1 MRLIFKGVDT
11 NNTNN
16 TNLKYIIPNDTIIK
30 NFINTESGKNK
41 RQGLSEQ
48 IYDFLENKFH
58 ENKQEANQNLS
69 DIQLMSIMT
78 TKLYDLLKKFNN
90 AYTEK
95 YLGTRLNIIDNKFN
109 NEAEL
114 LRKLSVNVS
123 TTIYN
128 YDNLKNPINHLG
140 QSNINII
147 SRFLRYARGITS
159 GTSSSQGRTEH
170 SLTTE
175 YDINVFR
182 KMYTIFLD
190 SIPVFDLND
199 EDFLKK
205 TVNSGLNNNTIIYCP
220 ETIGDVMFLKNR
232 NELSQIYIVT
242 DTNNGKLRP
251 GGTNHYITI
260 TGTCDVTDG
269 IQELKWER
277 EMEFS
282 YDTDKGKKFN
292 QIEYVVNTIKNQ

>member
-1 MRLIFKGVDT
+1 MRLIFKDVDT

-16 TNLKYIIPNDTIIK
+16 TNLKYIIPNDNIIK
-30 NFINTESGKNK
+30 KFINTESGNES
-41 RQGLSEQ
+41 RQTLSINQ
-48 IYDFLENKFH
+48 IYDFLDNKFH
-58 ENKQEANQNLS
+58 EDKQESNKNLS

-78 TKLYDLLKKFNN
+78 TKLYNLLKNSNN
-90 AYTEK
+90 AYTKK

-109 NEAEL
+109 NDAEL

-123 TTIYN
+123 IISYN
-128 YDNLKNPINHLG
+128 YKNLENTITHLG

-147 SRFLRYARGITS
+147 SRFLRYATVIT
-159 GTSSSQGRTEH
+159 GTRSSQGRTQH

-175 YDINVFR
+175 YDKYIFR

-199 EDFLKK
+199 ENFLKE
-205 TVNSGLNNNTIIYCP
+205 TVKSASDNTIIYCP

-232 NELSQIYIVT
+232 NNLSQINIVT
-242 DTNNGKLRP
+242 DTNKGNLRP
-251 GGTNHYITI
+251 GRNHYITI

-269 IQELKWER
+269 IQDLKWER
-277 EMEFS
+277 DMEFS
-282 YDTDKGKKFN
+282 DSNATNVEKKFN
-292 QIEYVVNTIKNQ
+292 QIEYVVNTLKNQ